1 MSEYIEIKNVSKSF
15 GKKKVLENVSIEIPQ
30 GRTVGIVGKNGS
42 GKSVLMKLLCGF
54 EKPNKGKIVINGA
67 DIGRSDRYPENIGV
81 FINSP
86 GFVSFYTGFQNL
98 KYLADIQGRI
108 NDEKICSTMEM
119 VGLDPSDRTKV
130 KNYSLGMKQK
140 LGIAQ
145 AIMEDQELIILD
157 EPFNALDFRTYE
169 EIKHIIRELKADGR
183 TILLISHNFE
193 DIEELC
199 DDVYMIE
206 NRNLCPCCGT
216 KKNRGAL

>member
-1 MSEYIEIKNVSKSF
+1 
-15 GKKKVLENVSIEIPQ
+15 
-30 GRTVGIVGKNGS
+30 
-42 GKSVLMKLLCGF
+42 
-54 EKPNKGKIVINGA
+54 
-67 DIGRSDRYPENIGV
+67 
-81 FINSP
+81 
-86 GFVSFYTGFQNL
+86 
-98 KYLADIQGRI
+98 
-108 NDEKICSTMEM
+108 MEM

-206 NRNLCPCCGT
+206 NRNLCPYCGT
-216 KKNRGAL
+216 KKNRGTL